1 MTNIGQTYPGFIRD
15 QCDQWDWQLVV
26 FLLSFNVIKITLLS
40 LFHHFKYISKRT
52 LISLTIAKC
61 FLLFV

>member
-15 QCDQWDWQLVV
+15 QCDQWDWQLGV
-26 FLLSFNVIKITLLS
+26 FLFSFNVIKITLLS
-40 LFHHFKYISKRT
+40 LFHHFKFVSKNT
-52 LISLTIAKC
+52 HVLTTTKC